1 MTPKDILT
9 NHNFCPMPWT
19 GLMYNVDGKVKN
31 CIRSAGAIGNLKENS
46 VHEILHG
53 PANVDTQ
60 QRMLANRPGQN
71 CHTCY
76 DLEGDKKGFDIVSDR
91 IFYIRE
97 LKHVPLDTYQL
108 NQHELHTI
116 DVRWTNLCNFSCV
129 YCSPEF
135 SSRWADELQQ
145 TITKPDNVRFD
156 DFKRYIFDHAATLKH
171 VYLAGGEPLLMK
183 ENMELLDLLKK
194 VNPRVN
200 LRVNTNLS
208 KTDTEIFDRI
218 CEFDNVHWTIS
229 VETMADEFEYIRHGG
244 SWTDFLDNLA
254 VIKKLN
260 HKISFNMLW
269 FLLNYRS
276 IFDCVDYLK
285 ILGFHNNSFIIGALL
300 TPEYLNIRHL
310 PDHLLQ
316 LARQELQDRIDQ
328 GPGYLLE
335 DSYRNLL
342 RYIDQPFEKNLAESF
357 DKLKNMDQRR
367 NLDSSKIFTELYKLR
382 EEDKHGQ
389 TI

>member
-1 MTPKDILT
+1 M
-9 NHNFCPMPWT
+9 
-19 GLMYNVDGKVKN
+19 
-31 CIRSAGAIGNLKENS
+31 
-46 VHEILHG
+46 
-53 PANVDTQ
+53 
-60 QRMLANRPGQN
+60 
-71 CHTCY
+71 
-76 DLEGDKKGFDIVSDR
+76 
-91 IFYIRE
+91 
-97 LKHVPLDTYQL
+97 
-108 NQHELHTI
+108 
-116 DVRWTNLCNFSCV
+116 DVRWTNLCNFACV
-129 YCSPEF
+129 YCGPEF
-135 SSRWADELQQ
+135 SSRWAEELQQ
-145 TITKPDNVRFD
+145 TITKPDSVRFD
-156 DFKRYIFDHAATLKH
+156 DFKRYIFDHATTLKH

-183 ENMELLDLLKK
+183 ENMELLDLLQQ
-194 VNPRVN
+194 VNPGVN

-208 KTDTEIFDRI
+208 KTDTRIFDRI

-254 VIKKLN
+254 IIKKLD

-300 TPEYLNIRHL
+300 SPEYLNIRHL
-310 PDHLLQ
+310 PDHMLQ
-316 LARQELQDRIDQ
+316 LARQELQNRIDQ
-328 GPGYLLE
+328 CPGYLLE

-357 DKLKNMDQRR
+357 EKLKNMDQRR
-367 NLDSSKIFTELYKLR
+367 NLDSSKIFIELYKLR